1 MKKNPL
7 SILGIVLLAVLVLS
21 CEEKRPEYSKKIV
34 SADEIAANLEII
46 QEPAGSNNITLVN
59 NNKGIGGMWDY
70 NVGVTTL
77 SRATVQ
83 VPFLG
88 EQTFKFY
95 ATCDTEIV
103 IVEKKVTVTTITV
116 PSDPLWTMLA
126 GDTAA
131 GMSWVWNTGL
141 TNTGCYGA
149 GGYGWSPIYPD
160 WNSTSSGKGDWSDV
174 EVFPDEYITLDLNG
188 SANITVHKHN
198 GTTETGAFSCSSSID
213 QEKKDAGYVGTITLR
228 GTNLPSAFSYYE
240 GSPAGSTY
248 EIAKLADGEL
258 VLVQADP
265 EQGGVWCDPN
275 WSSAS
280 THWCFKAK

>member
-1 MKKNPL
+1 MKKNLL
-7 SILGIVLLAVLVLS
+7 SILGILSLAALLLS
-21 CEEKRPEYSKKIV
+21 CEEKRPEYSKRIV

-46 QEPAGSNNITLVN
+46 QEPAGSNNITLIN

-103 IVEKKVTVTTITV
+103 VVEKKVTVTTITV
-116 PSDPLWTMLA
+116 PSDPLWTLIA
-126 GDTAA
+126 GDTMD
-131 GMSWVWNTGL
+131 GITWVWNTGL
-141 TNTGCYGA
+141 TQTGCYGA

-174 EVFPDEYITLDLNG
+174 EVFPDEYLVFDLNG
-188 SANITVHKHN
+188 SANVTLHKHN
-198 GTTETGAFSCSSSID
+198 GTTEKGAFSCSSNID
-213 QEKKDAGYVGTITLR
+213 QEKKDAGYIGSITFR
-228 GTNLPSAFSYYE
+228 GTTPPSAFSYYE
-240 GSPAGSTY
+240 GTPAGSTF
-248 EIAKLADGEL
+248 EIAKLADGEM

>member
-1 MKKNPL
+1 MKKNLLP
-7 SILGIVLLAVLVLS
+7 ILGILSLAVLVLS
-21 CEEKRPEYSKKIV
+21 CEEKRPEYSKRIV
-34 SADEIAANLEII
+34 SADEIAANLEVI

-70 NVGVTTL
+70 NVGFTTL
-77 SRATVQ
+77 TRATVQ

-103 IVEKKVTVTTITV
+103 TVEKKITVTSITV
-116 PSDPLWTMLA
+116 PSDPLWTLLA
-126 GDTAA
+126 GDTPA
-131 GMSWVWNTGL
+131 GMTWAWNTGL

-149 GGYGWSPIYPD
+149 GGYGWSPVYPD

-174 EVFPDEYITLDLNG
+174 VVYPDEYLVFDLNA
-188 SANITVHKHN
+188 SANVTLYKHD
-198 GTTETGAFSCSSSID
+198 GTTEKGSFSCTSNID
-213 QEKKDAGYVGTITLR
+213 QEKKDAGYLGSVTFR
-228 GTNLPSAFSYYE
+228 GTTPPSAYSYYE
-240 GSPAGSTY
+240 GSPAGSTF